1 MPNGNCRTTTPFGDC
16 YVAHLCICRDF
27 IFLDL
32 VMATSRAKEDLGR
45 VVIELYNDMIP
56 VGTNHLR

>member
-1 MPNGNCRTTTPFGDC
+1 
-16 YVAHLCICRDF
+16 
-27 IFLDL
+27 